1 MSFPPFIKEQDKR
14 IFLTIKLHPRSP
26 KNSIKINDFSLSV
39 FIKEPPVKGKANQAL
54 VKYLSK
60 ILSIPTSSL
69 TIVSGLK
76 FKTKIVCITG
86 FTADIILRKIE
97 SIKSS

>member
-1 MSFPPFIKEQDKR
+1 MSFPLFLEEQNGS

-26 KNSIKINDFSLSV
+26 KNNFKINDFSFDI

-60 ILSIPTSSL
+60 LLTIPTSSL

-76 FKTKIVCITG
+76 SKTKIVCITG
-86 FTADIILRKIE
+86 FSTDEILKK
-97 SIKSS
+97 IKSFKS